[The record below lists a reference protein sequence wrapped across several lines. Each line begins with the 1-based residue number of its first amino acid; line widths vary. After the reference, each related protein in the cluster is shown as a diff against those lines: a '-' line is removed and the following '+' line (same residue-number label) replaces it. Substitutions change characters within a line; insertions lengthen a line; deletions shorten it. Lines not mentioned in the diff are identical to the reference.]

1 MSADSHP
8 RWFFVKQDPNDRI
21 RATARRHALGGTRL
35 SPESRLAREV
45 IQNSVDATLPNQK
58 TDVLIWKKTLS
69 GREVL
74 TFRNL
79 IGFEDSDS
87 PFARLDRLGLKVGNA
102 FTRMKSK
109 SKSPSFSV
117 TLVEDRNTCGLCYDE
132 SDGKDRFDELCLS
145 YGQDSTAA
153 AAERGGSY
161 GFGKGV
167 YEESSDCNTFIVY
180 SVYKPNPSSPSD
192 PGSHARLF
200 ACSTFDGHT
209 IGNTEF
215 KGRALFGVHKETQG
229 QTECRPI
236 VDGDAHRIARQLGF
250 LERGRTEYGT
260 SIMIIG
266 STIGMDALRTAVEDY
281 WWPRIYSNQLSVHLW
296 EDDDPI
302 KSPEPREREDL
313 KAYLRCYSLIEEK
326 MAPDEEEKLIK
337 FQPSSGSTAQPGQLA
352 LKALTQA
359 DEDSPDDVESD
370 TDLDSTVALIRSR
383 PKMVVEYLDPGG
395 RAAANFA
402 GVFLSHP
409 DVEQELHLSEPP
421 AHDSWAPNSPRLSE
435 AYAEDPAN
443 VESAQRLVESILNRI
458 KTRTREFRRNLVPA
472 PLPPAVTGSRTLQ
485 NMLARIM
492 STPSV
497 WPPPPPSGPPSANPF
512 NLRIREGRENFDGHS
527 RVTASI
533 EISLS
538 ENAPA
543 ETAEVVV
550 SVEPYMVMDDD
561 MKKDASGVIALE
573 SAHVDG
579 VEADIRGAT
588 DIHVDVTKDKTVELK
603 IESAR
608 FDRDQYAGLEV
619 EVEVDWKKGWDDEGG
634 SDSEP

>member
-1 MSADSHP
+1 MPRDSNS

-21 RATARRHALGGTRL
+21 RATARRHSLGGTRL

-45 IQNSVDATLPNQK
+45 IQNSVDATLPNKK
-58 TDVLIWKKTLS
+58 TSVLIWKKTLS
-69 GREVL
+69 GQEVL

-87 PFARLDRLGLKVGNA
+87 PFTRLDKLGLKVGNA
-102 FTRMKSK
+102 FTQMKSK

-132 SDGKDRFDELCLS
+132 SNGKDRFDELCLS

-167 YEESSDCNTFIVY
+167 YEESSDCNMFIVY
-180 SVYKPNPSSPSD
+180 SVYKPNPNNPSD

-200 ACSTFDGHT
+200 ACATFNGHT
-209 IGNTEF
+209 VGNIDF
-215 KGRALFGVHKETQG
+215 KGRALFGVHKKRQG
-229 QTECRPI
+229 QTECRP
-236 VDGDAHRIARQLGF
+236 VLDADAHKIARQLGF
-250 LERGRTEYGT
+250 LERDSTEYGT

-281 WWPRIYSNQLSVHLW
+281 WWPRIYSNQLSVELW
-296 EDDDPI
+296 DDDDPI

-313 KAYLRCYSLIEEK
+313 KPYLRCYSLIEEK
-326 MAPDEEEKLIK
+326 MASDEDERLIK
-337 FQPSSGSTAQPGQLA
+337 FQPASGSTAQPGQLA
-352 LKALTQA
+352 LKPLPQSA
-359 DEDSPDDVESD
+359 EDSMDDAESD
-370 TDLDSTVALIRSR
+370 TDLDSTVALIRSG

-395 RAAANFA
+395 RAVANFA

-435 AYAEDPAN
+435 AYAEDPAKM
-443 VESAQRLVESILNRI
+443 EAAQRLVESILNRI
-458 KTRTREFRRNLVPA
+458 KSRTREFRKNLVPA
-472 PLPPAVTGSRTLQ
+472 PLPRVVTGSRTLQ

-492 STPSV
+492 STPNAGAPS
-497 WPPPPPSGPPSANPF
+497 PPPRPASANPF
-512 NLRIREGRENFDGHS
+512 NLRIREGRKNFDGHS

-538 ENAPA
+538 ESAPT

-550 SVEPYMVMDDD
+550 SVELYMVMDDD
-561 MKKDASGVIALE
+561 MTL
-573 SAHVDG
+573 
-579 VEADIRGAT
+579 
-588 DIHVDVTKDKTVELK
+588 
-603 IESAR
+603 
-608 FDRDQYAGLEV
+608 Q
-619 EVEVDWKKGWDDEGG
+619 G
-634 SDSEP
+634 SSP

>member
-1 MSADSHP
+1 MSTDSQP

-35 SPESRLAREV
+35 SSESRLAREV
-45 IQNSVDATLPNQK
+45 IQNSVDATLPNKK
-58 TDVLIWKKTLS
+58 TDVLFWSKTLS
-69 GREVL
+69 GQEVS

-87 PFARLDRLGLKVGNA
+87 PFTRLDELGLKVGNA
-102 FTRMKSK
+102 FTQMRAE

-132 SDGKDRFDELCLS
+132 SDDKDRFDELCLS
-145 YGQDSTAA
+145 YGQDSTAV

-180 SVYKPNPSSPSD
+180 SVYEPNPNSPSD

-200 ACSTFDGHT
+200 ACSTFDGHRV
-209 IGNTEF
+209 GNTDF
-215 KGRALFGVHKETQG
+215 KGRALFGVHKKRQG
-229 QTECRPI
+229 QIECRP
-236 VDGDAHRIARQLGF
+236 VLDDDAHEMAGKLGF
-250 LERGRTEYGT
+250 LKRKSNDYGT

-266 STIGMDALRTAVEDY
+266 STIEMDALRTAVEDY
-281 WWPRIYSNQLSVHLW
+281 WWPRIYSNQLSVQLW

-302 KSPEPREREDL
+302 KPPEPREREDL
-313 KAYLRCYSLIEEK
+313 RPYLRCYSLIEEK
-326 MAPDEEEKLIK
+326 MPRVEGEERFKL
-337 FQPSSGSTAQPGQLA
+337 QPASGSSAQPGTLA
-352 LKALTQA
+352 LKPLPQS
-359 DEDSPDDVESD
+359 DEDSIDDVASD
-370 TDLDSTVALIRSR
+370 TDLDSTVALIRSG

-402 GVFLSHP
+402 GVFLSYP
-409 DVEQELHLSEPP
+409 DVEEVLHLSEPP
-421 AHDSWAPNSPRLSE
+421 SHDSWAPNSPRLSE
-435 AYAEDPAN
+435 GYAEDPAKM
-443 VESAQRLVESILNRI
+443 EAAQRLVESILNRI
-458 KTRTREFRRNLVPA
+458 KNRTRAFRRNLSPA
-472 PLPPAVTGSRTLQ
+472 PLPPVVTGSRTLQ
-485 NMLARIM
+485 NLLARIM
-492 STPSV
+492 STPKV
-497 WPPPPPSGPPSANPF
+497 GPPPPPPGPVSANPF
-512 NLRIREGRENFDGHS
+512 NLRIREGRENSDEHS

-538 ENAPA
+538 ENAPE

-561 MKKDASGVIALE
+561 MKKDSSGVIALD
-573 SAHVDG
+573 SARVDG
-579 VEADIRGAT
+579 GDADIKGDS
-588 DIHVDVTKDKTVELK
+588 DIHVTLAKDKTVELE

-619 EVEVDWKKGWDDEGG
+619 EVDLKNDWEDRAGN
-634 SDSEP
+634 DSAP

>member
-1 MSADSHP
+1 MPKDSNP

-21 RATARRHALGGTRL
+21 RATARRHSLGGTRL

-45 IQNSVDATLPNQK
+45 IQNSVDATLPNKK
-58 TDVLIWKKTLS
+58 TSVLIWKKTLS
-69 GREVL
+69 GKEVL

-79 IGFEDSDS
+79 IGFKDSNS
-87 PFARLDRLGLKVGNA
+87 PFKRLDKLGLKAGNA
-102 FTRMKSK
+102 FTQMKSK

-132 SDGKDRFDELCLS
+132 SNGKDRFDELCLS
-145 YGQDSTAA
+145 YGQDSTSA

-167 YEESSDCNTFIVY
+167 YEESSDCNMFIVY
-180 SVYKPNPSSPSD
+180 SVYKPNPNSPSD

-200 ACSTFDGHT
+200 ACATFDGHT
-209 IGNTEF
+209 VENTDF
-215 KGRALFGVHKETQG
+215 KGRALFGVHKERQG
-229 QTECRPI
+229 QTECRP
-236 VDGDAHRIARQLGF
+236 VLNADAHRIARQLGF
-250 LERGRTEYGT
+250 IERDPTEYGT

-266 STIGMDALRTAVEDY
+266 STIRMDTLRTAVEDY
-281 WWPRIYSNQLSVHLW
+281 WWPRIYSNQLSVELW

-313 KAYLRCYSLIEEK
+313 KPYLRCYSLIEEK
-326 MAPDEEEKLIK
+326 MALDEEEKRFKL
-337 FQPSSGSTAQPGQLA
+337 QPASGSSAQPGQLA
-352 LKALTQA
+352 LKPLPQS
-359 DEDSPDDVESD
+359 DEDSMDDVASD
-370 TDLDSTVALIRSR
+370 TDLNSTVALIRSG
-383 PKMVVEYLDPGG
+383 PKMVVEYLNPGG
-395 RAAANFA
+395 RAVANFA

-435 AYAEDPAN
+435 AYAEDPAKM
-443 VESAQRLVESILNRI
+443 EAAQRLVESILNRI
-458 KTRTREFRRNLVPA
+458 KSRTREFRRNLVPA
-472 PLPPAVTGSRTLQ
+472 PLPQVVTGSRTLQ

-492 STPSV
+492 STSNV
-497 WPPPPPSGPPSANPF
+497 GPPPPPPPPSANPF

-533 EISLS
+533 AIGLN
-538 ENAPA
+538 ENAPT

-561 MKKDASGVIALE
+561 MKKDASGVIGLE
-573 SAHVDG
+573 AAHVDG
-579 VEADIRGAT
+579 VEVEIRADS
-588 DIHVDVTKDKTVELK
+588 DIHVTVAKNKTVDVQIK
-603 IESAR
+603 SAT

-619 EVEVDWKKGWDDEGG
+619 KMDLKSGWDDGAG

>member
-1 MSADSHP
+1 MSADSNP

-21 RATARRHALGGTRL
+21 RATARRHSLGGTGL

-45 IQNSVDATLPNQK
+45 IQNSVDATLPNKK

-69 GREVL
+69 GQEVL
-74 TFRNL
+74 NFRNL
-79 IGFEDSDS
+79 IGFDDSDS
-87 PFARLDRLGLKVGNA
+87 PFTRLDKLGLKVGTA
-102 FTRMKSK
+102 FTQMKSK

-117 TLVEDRNTCGLCYDE
+117 TLVEDRNTCGLCYDA

-180 SVYKPNPSSPSD
+180 SVYKPNPISPSD

-209 IGNTEF
+209 VENTDF
-215 KGRALFGVHKETQG
+215 KGRALFGVHREIHG

-236 VDGDAHRIARQLGF
+236 LDADAHRIARQLGF
-250 LERGRTEYGT
+250 LERGPTEYGT

-266 STIGMDALRTAVEDY
+266 STIELDALRTAVEDY
-281 WWPRIYSNQLSVHLW
+281 WWPRIYSNQLSVLLW

-313 KAYLRCYSLIEEK
+313 KPYLRCYSLIEEK
-326 MAPDEEEKLIK
+326 MAPDEEEKLFK
-337 FQPSSGSTAQPGQLA
+337 FHPASGSTAQPGQLA
-352 LKALTQA
+352 LKPLAQA
-359 DEDSPDDVESD
+359 DEDSMDDAASD
-370 TDLDSTVALIRSR
+370 TDLDSTVALIRSG

-435 AYAEDPAN
+435 AYAEDPAKM
-443 VESAQRLVESILNRI
+443 EAAQWLVESILNRI
-458 KTRTREFRRNLVPA
+458 KSKAREFRRDLVPA
-472 PLPPAVTGSRTLQ
+472 PLPPVVTGSRTLQ
-485 NMLARIM
+485 NILARIM

-497 WPPPPPSGPPSANPF
+497 WPPPPPPRPASANPF
-512 NLRIREGRENFDGHS
+512 NLRIREGRKNFDGHS

-538 ENAPA
+538 ENAPS

-579 VEADIRGAT
+579 VKANIRGDS
-588 DIHVDVTKDKTVELK
+588 DIHVNIAKDKTVELE
-603 IESAR
+603 IESAI

-619 EVEVDWKKGWDDEGG
+619 EVDLKKGWDDGAGG
-634 SDSEP
+634 DSEP

>member
-1 MSADSHP
+1 MSTASHP

-21 RATARRHALGGTRL
+21 RATARRHSLGGTRL
-35 SPESRLAREV
+35 SPEARLAREV
-45 IQNSVDATLPNQK
+45 IQNSVDATLPNKK
-58 TDVLIWKKTLS
+58 TDVLIWNKTLS
-69 GREVL
+69 GQEVR
-74 TFRNL
+74 TFRKL
-79 IGFEDSDS
+79 IGFEDPDS
-87 PFARLDRLGLKVGNA
+87 PFTRLDKLGLKAGNA
-102 FTRMKSK
+102 FTQMKSK

-117 TLVEDRNTCGLCYDE
+117 TLVEDRNTCGLSYDE

-180 SVYKPNPSSPSD
+180 SVYEPNPNSPSD

-200 ACSTFDGHT
+200 ACATFDGHT
-209 IGNTEF
+209 IGNTDF

-229 QTECRPI
+229 QTVCRP
-236 VDGDAHRIARQLGF
+236 VLDADAHSIARQLGF

-266 STIGMDALRTAVEDY
+266 STIRMDALRTAVEDY
-281 WWPRIYSNQLSVHLW
+281 WWPRIYSNQLSVLLW

-313 KAYLRCYSLIEEK
+313 KPYLRCYSLIEEK
-326 MAPDEEEKLIK
+326 MPPDEEEKLIK

-352 LKALTQA
+352 LKALAQA

-370 TDLDSTVALIRSR
+370 TDLDSTVALIRSG

-435 AYAEDPAN
+435 AYAEDPTRMEA
-443 VESAQRLVESILNRI
+443 AQRLVESILNRI

-472 PLPPAVTGSRTLQ
+472 PLPPVVTGSRTLQ

-492 STPSV
+492 STPNA
-497 WPPPPPSGPPSANPF
+497 WPPPPPPRPTSANPF

-527 RVTASI
+527 RITASI

-538 ENAPA
+538 EIAPS
-543 ETAEVVV
+543 ESAEVVV

-579 VEADIRGAT
+579 VEADIRGAS
-588 DIHVDVTKDKTVELK
+588 DIHVNVAKDKTVELE

-608 FDRDQYAGLEV
+608 FDRDQYAGI
-619 EVEVDWKKGWDDEGG
+619 EVEVDLKNGWDDGIG

>member
-1 MSADSHP
+1 MSTDSKAG
-8 RWFFVKQDPNDRI
+8 WFFVKQDPNDRI
-21 RATARRHALGGTRL
+21 RATARRHSLGGTKL

-45 IQNSVDATLPNQK
+45 IQNSVDATLPNKK
-58 TDVLIWKKTLS
+58 TSVLIWNKKLS
-69 GREVL
+69 GEEVL
-74 TFRNL
+74 TFRSL

-87 PFARLDRLGLKVGNA
+87 PFTRLDKLGLKVGNA
-102 FTRMKSK
+102 FTQMKSK
-109 SKSPSFSV
+109 SKPPSFSV

-180 SVYKPNPSSPSD
+180 SVYEPRPNSPND
-192 PGSHARLF
+192 PESHARLF
-200 ACSTFDGHT
+200 ACATFDGHT
-209 IGNTEF
+209 VGPSSY
-215 KGRALFGVHKETQG
+215 KGRALFGVHKESQG
-229 QTECRPI
+229 QIECRP
-236 VDGDAHRIARQLGF
+236 VLDDDAHRMARQLGF
-250 LERGRTEYGT
+250 LERGPTEHGT
-260 SIMIIG
+260 SIMVIG
-266 STIGMDALRTAVEDY
+266 STIRMDALRTAVEDY
-281 WWPRIYSNQLSVHLW
+281 WWPRIYSNQLSVELW
-296 EDDDPI
+296 EEDDPI

-313 KAYLRCYSLIEEK
+313 KPYLKCYSLIAEK
-326 MAPDEEEKLIK
+326 MAPDEDEKLVK
-337 FQPSSGSTAQPGQLA
+337 LQPASDSTAQPGQLA
-352 LKALTQA
+352 LKPLPQS
-359 DEDSPDDVESD
+359 DEDAIDDVASD
-370 TDLDSTVALIRSR
+370 TDLDSTVALIRSG

-421 AHDSWAPNSPRLSE
+421 AHDSWAPNSPRLNE
-435 AYAEDPAN
+435 AYAEDPVKMKA
-443 VESAQRLVESILNRI
+443 AQRLVESILNRI
-458 KTRTREFRRNLVPA
+458 KSRTREFRRDLVPA
-472 PLPPAVTGSRTLQ
+472 PLPQVVTGSRTLQ

-492 STPSV
+492 STPSE
-497 WPPPPPSGPPSANPF
+497 WPPPPPPQPTTANPF
-512 NLRIREGRENFDGHS
+512 NLRIREGRENSDGHS
-527 RVTASI
+527 RVMASI

-538 ENAPA
+538 ENAPTEEA
-543 ETAEVVV
+543 EIVV

-573 SAHVDG
+573 SVHVDG
-579 VEADIRGAT
+579 VEANIRGGS
-588 DIHVDVTKDKTVELK
+588 DIHVTVAKDKTVDIQ

-619 EVEVDWKKGWDDEGG
+619 EVDLKTGWGDGAG